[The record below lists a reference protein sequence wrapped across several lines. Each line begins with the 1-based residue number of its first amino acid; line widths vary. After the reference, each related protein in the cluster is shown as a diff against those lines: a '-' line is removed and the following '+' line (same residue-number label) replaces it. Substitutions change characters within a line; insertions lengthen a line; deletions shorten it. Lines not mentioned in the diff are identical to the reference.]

1 MTLVNSFDTKQQK
14 WVSISPTFT
23 EEQKNFHNCR
33 ILVGVSKNHHQ
44 STKHDLYVKQ
54 KSSDFFGVY
63 PSMLDIFA
71 KKYNAEIEY
80 KIYSELP
87 FYENHASLYK
97 GWKIFIHNE
106 EVYKVNKGTLSIFT
120 PPLRYAYLTFVVSP
134 GQQYTPFEK
143 LILPFDETTWILIIV
158 TFVIGYLTILIVYQF
173 SKNVRD
179 AVFGENIRDPSL
191 GLAQIFFGI
200 GLIRTPGKFFSRFLF
215 MSFSLYCLII
225 RTAYQGK
232 MFDFLHS
239 TAEKPVP
246 NTWEELKNWQT
257 PIVDAHF
264 YMKYPFYKD
273 LL

>member
-1 MTLVNSFDTKQQK
+1 MSNS
-14 WVSISPTFT
+14 
-23 EEQKNFHNCR
+23 R
-33 ILVGVSKNHHQ
+33 GVSENLHQRKNE
-44 STKHDLYVKQ
+44 LYVKQ
-54 KSSDFFGVY
+54 NDKSEFYGVY
-63 PSMLDIFA
+63 PSMLNIFA
-71 KKYNAEIEY
+71 EKYNAKFEY
-80 KIYSELP
+80 KIYSGLP
-87 FYENHASLYK
+87 LIRTPYDLMDS
-97 GWKIFIHNE
+97 WKIFIFNE

-120 PPLRYAYLTFVVSP
+120 PPLRYAYLTFVVSS

-179 AVFGENIRDPSL
+179 LVFGDNIRDPSL

-200 GLIRTPGKFFSRFLF
+200 GLIRTPGKYFARVLF
-215 MSFSLYCLII
+215 MIFTLYCLVV

-246 NTWEELKNWQT
+246 KTWQQLKSWQT
-257 PIVDAHF
+257 PIVDSHI
-264 YMKYPFYKD
+264 YTKYPFYKD